1 MKNISGTIADALWTQ
16 GIIQKDEVA
25 ACKYGIDIFISSFL
39 EIASIL
45 LIAAVLGNFFE
56 TVLLFLAFIPLRVY
70 AGGYH
75 ADTKLKCYIISLMMY
90 AIAYV
95 IAAVL
100 PSETY
105 LFANVFGTLFSLFT
119 VLIKAPIIHRN
130 KTVNAV
136 ERKNYRK
143 ISIEICL
150 FETTAV
156 LLLTSKYP
164 QNSAITYLAVGQ
176 MSVSISMLAAVAKNH
191 IIGK

>member
-1 MKNISGTIADALWTQ
+1 MKNISGTIADALRAQ

-25 ACKYGIDIFISSFL
+25 VCKYGIDIFISSFL

-45 LIAAVLGNFFE
+45 LIAAVLGNFVE

-75 ADTKLKCYIISLMMY
+75 ADTKLKCYLISLMMY
-90 AIAYV
+90 GIAYG
-95 IAAVL
+95 IATVL
-100 PSETY
+100 PCETY
-105 LFANVFGTLFSLFT
+105 LLNVFGTIFSLIT

-136 ERKNYRK
+136 ERKRYRK

-156 LLLTSKYP
+156 LLLTAKYP
-164 QNSAITYLAVGQ
+164 QSLAITYLAVGQ
-176 MSVSISMLAAVAKNH
+176 MSVAISMLAAVAKNH

>member
-1 MKNISGTIADALWTQ
+1 MKNISGTIADALWAQ

-25 ACKYGIDIFISSFL
+25 VCKYGIDIFIASFL

-45 LIAAVLGNFFE
+45 LIAVILGNFVE

-75 ADTKLKCYIISLMMY
+75 ADTKLKCYLISLMMY
-90 AIAYV
+90 GIAYG

-100 PSETY
+100 PCETY
-105 LFANVFGTLFSLFT
+105 LLNVFGTIFSLIT

-136 ERKNYRK
+136 ERKHYRK

-156 LLLTSKYP
+156 LLLTAKYP
-164 QNSAITYLAVGQ
+164 QSLAITYLAVGQ
-176 MSVSISMLAAVAKNH
+176 MSVAISMLAAVAKNH